1 MKRISVTS
9 LKGWPCASPFK
20 PIHEDKFTG
29 TVRQIRLNPTEEQN
43 VVNYIVIVNTQNE
56 SGTFFPGMTATAD
69 FIVEKREGV
78 PRSNHAPPH

>member
-56 SGTFFPGMTATAD
+56 SGTLFPGMTATAD
-69 FIVEKREGV
+69 FTVEEREGV